1 MSHVWCLIFVSE
13 FLPAVVVGFNSSCI
27 LCTAVGR
34 FRFYSKL
41 KTCLN
46 CISDWIRIVLEMFK
60 RILKYSVARLN
71 KAEICMHRRL
81 NKVNPLAFIA
91 SICRNYLSVEE
102 NTLCPGLFSFIEYC
116 IFFLRIHLT
125 QTMLFLEILPF
136 HYFLFS
142 RQIQVCLR
150 KITLT

>member
-1 MSHVWCLIFVSE
+1 MSMSHVWCLIFVSE

-102 NTLCPGLFSFIEYC
+102 NTLCPGLFSFIEY
-116 IFFLRIHLT
+116 
-125 QTMLFLEILPF
+125 
-136 HYFLFS
+136 
-142 RQIQVCLR
+142 
-150 KITLT
+150 